1 MLYPH
6 QFNCR
11 GLDDPDFDKEVSKEE
26 LSVLLQNS
34 THQIPDDEF
43 DVMYELTLRNYQRVT
58 FKAFLE
64 MIRNLKRDYL
74 KYRTLFK

>member
-6 QFNCR
+6 QFNSR

-26 LSVLLQNS
+26 LSVILQNN
-34 THQIPDDEF
+34 THQIPADEY
-43 DVMYELTLRNYQRVT
+43 DVMYELTKRNYKKVT
-58 FKAFLE
+58 YKTFLE